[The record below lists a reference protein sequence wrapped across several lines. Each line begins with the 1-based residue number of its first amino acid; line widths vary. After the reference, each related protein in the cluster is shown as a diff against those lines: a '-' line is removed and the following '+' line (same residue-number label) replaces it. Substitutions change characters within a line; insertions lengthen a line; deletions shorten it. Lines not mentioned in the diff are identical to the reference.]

1 MRTNKD
7 KSLIWIVAIILGI
20 CVLAASCGNK
30 SSDHKCDCL
39 EYQIRLEMDSAFIYD
54 GDRYVG
60 ALPFD
65 STQAFDK
72 LMILDNQ

>member
-7 KSLIWIVAIILGI
+7 KSLLWVVAIILVI
-20 CVLAASCGNK
+20 CVLAASCTTNQK
-30 SSDHKCDCL
+30 TNDCDCL

-72 LMILDNQ
+72 LMIKDNQ